1 MSESNNNNSGGF
13 AKTTDFKWFGIGVL
27 IFILIGLILP
37 TPDSMLAKAK
47 DLFGADPSAD
57 VNLKAT
63 HIQLTIALLAT
74 CVVFFATEAV
84 PMPAVALL
92 IGLVQL
98 FFGITAP
105 KTIALTYAHDA
116 VWFES
121 IAMFLFLRG
130 SKSICSRMS
139 SPVYTLFKKVRSG
152 TAITLENLNFLLPLS
167 SLKD

>member
-1 MSESNNNNSGGF
+1 MSDSNNNNSGGF
-13 AKTTDFKWFGIGVL
+13 AKTTDFKWLGIGVVV
-27 IFILIGLILP
+27 FILIGLIMP
-37 TPDSMLAKAK
+37 TPDSMLGKAK
-47 DLFGADPSAD
+47 ELFGSDPGVD

-105 KTIALTYAHDA
+105 KMIAVTYAHDA
-116 VWFES
+116 VWFCWILGFRS
-121 IAMFLFLRG
+121 NLGKIW
-130 SKSICSRMS
+130 
-139 SPVYTLFKKVRSG
+139 VR
-152 TAITLENLNFLLPLS
+152 
-167 SLKD
+167 

>member
-1 MSESNNNNSGGF
+1 MSNSNNNNSGGF

-47 DLFGADPSAD
+47 DLFGTDPSAD

-98 FFGITAP
+98 FFG
-105 KTIALTYAHDA
+105 
-116 VWFES
+116 S
-121 IAMFLFLRG
+121 
-130 SKSICSRMS
+130 
-139 SPVYTLFKKVRSG
+139 
-152 TAITLENLNFLLPLS
+152 LS
-167 SLKD
+167 QKQIG